1 VCDPYIGKGID
12 GPTRVALHTALHTRF
27 QQRQRQGFFIDY
39 LLQLRQASANVID
52 VAYSITAKDELRQ
65 VMNTIKLAREI
76 SSEVLN

>member
-1 VCDPYIGKGID
+1 
-12 GPTRVALHTALHTRF
+12 
-27 QQRQRQGFFIDY
+27 